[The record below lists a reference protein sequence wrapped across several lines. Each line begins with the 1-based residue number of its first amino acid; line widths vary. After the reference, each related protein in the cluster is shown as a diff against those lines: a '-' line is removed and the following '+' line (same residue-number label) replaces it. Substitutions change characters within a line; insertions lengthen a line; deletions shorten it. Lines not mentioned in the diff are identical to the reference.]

1 MRSLLYYLYGRRLL
15 RQVRLGD
22 VPRHLGII
30 LDGNRRYALER
41 GVPDLRE
48 AYALGAEK
56 LDEVLEWCA
65 EIGIRAVSLWVFS
78 TDNFHRPATEVSGIL
93 SAVESYLTR
102 LRRHPRSRRL
112 GLRVRAVGKLDL
124 LPDSTLASIRAAE
137 AATASN
143 RAMDLT
149 FAVAYGGRQEII
161 DAVQAMLRE
170 KSKQGEE
177 LQAIIDGVSEETIGQ
192 YLYAPDLPDPDLIIR
207 TSGEIRLSGFLLW
220 QSAYS
225 EFYFCDAHWPAF
237 RKVDF
242 LRAVRAYQQRER
254 RFGRLN
260 VLVNNAGIGGGTRIE
275 ETTLEDWDR
284 MMAVNATG
292 VFLGTKTAIAAM
304 RRAGG
309 GSIINI
315 SSQLGL
321 VGTDNSSPQY
331 QASKGAVRLLT
342 KATAIQYARE
352 GIRANSVHPGPIVTP
367 MTERRRADP
376 AVRQLMIS
384 RIPLGRYGEPDEV
397 AYGVLYLASDEA
409 AYVTGS
415 ELVIDGGWTAQ

>member
-1 MRSLLYYLYGRRLL
+1 MRTFLYYLYGRRLL
-15 RQVRLGD
+15 QQVRGRD

-78 TDNFHRPATEVSGIL
+78 TDNFDRPPTEISGIL
-93 SAVESYLTR
+93 SAVESKLAR
-102 LRRHPRSRRL
+102 LAQHPRSRRL
-112 GLRVRAVGKLDL
+112 GLRIRAVGKLDL
-124 LPDSTLASIRAAE
+124 LPDSTLAAIRAAE
-137 AATASN
+137 EATASN
-143 RAMDLT
+143 RSMALT

-170 KSKQGEE
+170 KSKQGED
-177 LQAIIDGVSEETIGQ
+177 LQSIIDGVSEETIGQ

-242 LRAVRAYQQRER
+242 LRAVRAYQQRVR
-254 RFGRLN
+254 RFG
-260 VLVNNAGIGGGTRIE
+260 
-275 ETTLEDWDR
+275 
-284 MMAVNATG
+284 
-292 VFLGTKTAIAAM
+292 
-304 RRAGG
+304 
-309 GSIINI
+309 S
-315 SSQLGL
+315 
-321 VGTDNSSPQY
+321 
-331 QASKGAVRLLT
+331 
-342 KATAIQYARE
+342 
-352 GIRANSVHPGPIVTP
+352 
-367 MTERRRADP
+367 
-376 AVRQLMIS
+376 
-384 RIPLGRYGEPDEV
+384 
-397 AYGVLYLASDEA
+397 
-409 AYVTGS
+409 
-415 ELVIDGGWTAQ
+415 

>member
-1 MRSLLYYLYGRRLL
+1 MRSFLYYLYARRLL
-15 RQVRLGD
+15 RQVRGRD

-65 EIGIRAVSLWVFS
+65 EIGISAVSLWVFS
-78 TDNFHRPATEVSGIL
+78 TDNFQRPPTEVLGIL
-93 SAVESYLTR
+93 SAVESKLTR
-102 LRRHPRSRRL
+102 LAGHPRSQRL

-124 LPDSTLASIRAAE
+124 LPDSTLAAIRAAE
-137 AATASN
+137 EATKGN
-143 RAMDLT
+143 RAMVLT

-170 KSKQGEE
+170 KSKQGED

-254 RFGRLN
+254 RFG
-260 VLVNNAGIGGGTRIE
+260 
-275 ETTLEDWDR
+275 
-284 MMAVNATG
+284 
-292 VFLGTKTAIAAM
+292 
-304 RRAGG
+304 
-309 GSIINI
+309 S
-315 SSQLGL
+315 
-321 VGTDNSSPQY
+321 
-331 QASKGAVRLLT
+331 
-342 KATAIQYARE
+342 
-352 GIRANSVHPGPIVTP
+352 
-367 MTERRRADP
+367 
-376 AVRQLMIS
+376 
-384 RIPLGRYGEPDEV
+384 
-397 AYGVLYLASDEA
+397 
-409 AYVTGS
+409 
-415 ELVIDGGWTAQ
+415 

>member
-1 MRSLLYYLYGRRLL
+1 MRSFLYYLYARRLL
-15 RQVRLGD
+15 RQVRGRD

-65 EIGIRAVSLWVFS
+65 EIGISAVSLWVFS
-78 TDNFHRPATEVSGIL
+78 TDNFQRPPTEVLGIL
-93 SAVESYLTR
+93 SAVESKLTR
-102 LRRHPRSRRL
+102 LARHPRSQRL
-112 GLRVRAVGKLDL
+112 GLRIRAVGKLDL
-124 LPDSTLASIRAAE
+124 LPDSTLAAIRAAE
-137 AATASN
+137 EATKGN
-143 RAMDLT
+143 RAMVLT

-170 KSKQGEE
+170 KSKQGED

-254 RFGRLN
+254 RFG
-260 VLVNNAGIGGGTRIE
+260 G
-275 ETTLEDWDR
+275 
-284 MMAVNATG
+284 
-292 VFLGTKTAIAAM
+292 
-304 RRAGG
+304 
-309 GSIINI
+309 
-315 SSQLGL
+315 
-321 VGTDNSSPQY
+321 
-331 QASKGAVRLLT
+331 
-342 KATAIQYARE
+342 
-352 GIRANSVHPGPIVTP
+352 
-367 MTERRRADP
+367 
-376 AVRQLMIS
+376 
-384 RIPLGRYGEPDEV
+384 
-397 AYGVLYLASDEA
+397 
-409 AYVTGS
+409 
-415 ELVIDGGWTAQ
+415 

>member
-1 MRSLLYYLYGRRLL
+1 MRSFLYYLYGRRLL
-15 RQVRLGD
+15 QQVRGRD

-78 TDNFHRPATEVSGIL
+78 TDNFHRPPIEVSGIL
-93 SAVESYLTR
+93 SAIESKLTR
-102 LRRHPRSRRL
+102 LARHPRSHRL
-112 GLRVRAVGKLDL
+112 GIRVRAVGKLDL
-124 LPDSTLASIRAAE
+124 LPDSTLAAIRAAE
-137 AATASN
+137 EATAGN
-143 RAMDLT
+143 RAMVLT

-170 KSKQGEE
+170 NSKQGED
-177 LQAIIDGVSEETIGQ
+177 LQTIIDGVSEETIGQ

-254 RFGRLN
+254 RFG
-260 VLVNNAGIGGGTRIE
+260 
-275 ETTLEDWDR
+275 
-284 MMAVNATG
+284 
-292 VFLGTKTAIAAM
+292 
-304 RRAGG
+304 
-309 GSIINI
+309 S
-315 SSQLGL
+315 
-321 VGTDNSSPQY
+321 
-331 QASKGAVRLLT
+331 
-342 KATAIQYARE
+342 
-352 GIRANSVHPGPIVTP
+352 
-367 MTERRRADP
+367 
-376 AVRQLMIS
+376 
-384 RIPLGRYGEPDEV
+384 
-397 AYGVLYLASDEA
+397 
-409 AYVTGS
+409 
-415 ELVIDGGWTAQ
+415 